1 MAYDVTITR
10 LPMRALF
17 DLKGSRE
24 MLSQCCGDL
33 LPPFS
38 AQPNRMSESGGRRL
52 MSTGPDHWLLMAPLD
67 DEAALAAALQPEG
80 APQDIAITGLSDTLT
95 FFAVAGPEV
104 QEVMAVATPLDLHP
118 ASFPA
123 DAATWAEAFG
133 IKALIR
139 RIDDGFEI
147 AIDRSYADWFED
159 VLKRVVV

>member
-1 MAYDVTITR
+1 
-10 LPMRALF
+10 
-17 DLKGSRE
+17 
-24 MLSQCCGDL
+24 
-33 LPPFS
+33 
-38 AQPNRMSESGGRRL
+38 
-52 MSTGPDHWLLMAPLD
+52 
-67 DEAALAAALQPEG
+67 
-80 APQDIAITGLSDTLT
+80 
-95 FFAVAGPEV
+95 
-104 QEVMAVATPLDLHP
+104 MAVASPLDLHP